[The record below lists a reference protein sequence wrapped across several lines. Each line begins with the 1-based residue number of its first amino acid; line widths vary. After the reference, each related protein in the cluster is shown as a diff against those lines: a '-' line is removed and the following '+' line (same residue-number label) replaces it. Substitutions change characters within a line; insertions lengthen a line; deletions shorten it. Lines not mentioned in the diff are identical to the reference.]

1 MLCWQKRFTM
11 FRYTDL
17 IKGHAAFT
25 RTQFR
30 QTLGANNIQIFQNIV
45 NTKLISK
52 EALYLVPAFSR
63 NIYQICVEGCECTHK
78 TENMGHV
85 RSSRENIESLWSAA
99 SLRSSSSNIG
109 GGTSSSSSSVW
120 SSSWSDINNNNN
132 QGLHGSQSSFNNV
145 GTTSGRQSGR
155 SPWSTSA
162 SRAVADVW
170 GSI

>member
-99 SLRSSSSNIG
+99 SLRSSSSNAG
-109 GGTSSSSSSVW
+109 GGTSSSSSTSVW
-120 SSSWSDINNNNN
+120 TSSWSDINNNNRQN
-132 QGLHGSQSSFNNV
+132 YPGHQGSQSSFNNA
-145 GTTSGRQSGR
+145 GTTGGGT
-155 SPWSTSA
+155 PWNSSA
-162 SRAVADVW
+162 TRAVADVW